1 MKISKRVVKNFVKE
15 LHIDTDILPVDT
27 IIEGMKVELEHGL
40 VNEKT
45 NITNND
51 LLMTLKIALA
61 HFEESGPCYYT
72 ELKKME
78 DKLANKWK
86 NKSIFKKYF

>member
-1 MKISKRVVKNFVKE
+1 MKISKRLVKNFVKE
-15 LHIDTDILPVDT
+15 LDIDTDILPVDT

-40 VNEKT
+40 VNSKT

-61 HFEESGPCYYT
+61 HFEESGPCYYK

-78 DKLANKWK
+78 DKLGRRWK
-86 NKSIFKKYF
+86 NKSIFK

>member
-1 MKISKRVVKNFVKE
+1 MKISKRVVKKFAKDLEIN
-15 LHIDTDILPVDT
+15 TDILPVDT
-27 IIEGMKVELEHGL
+27 IIQGMKVELEHGL
-40 VNEKT
+40 VSTRT

-61 HFEESGPCYYT
+61 HFEESGPCYYD

-78 DKLANKWK
+78 DKLSKKWK
-86 NKSIFKKYF
+86 NKSIFIS